1 MSEYTE
7 NTMVSETT
15 SEKIKAINPQI
26 IVGGTIDKPCYSI
39 SYYDVKR
46 KEWFI
51 GFSSFNREYVQGW
64 LAECFEEIEAELA
77 EVKHGKNITKIK
89 PVDEFE
95 CSECG
100 FICEICENIYYD
112 DCICHREYNPEFCPN
127 CGAKMDKE

>member
-7 NTMVSETT
+7 NTMASETT

-26 IVGGTIDKPCYSI
+26 IVGGTIDKPYYSI

-46 KEWFI
+46 KEWVI

-77 EVKHGKNITKIK
+77 EVKHGKWIK
-89 PVDEFE
+89 KQEDIYWGNPFIRRN
-95 CSECG
+95 CSICG
-100 FICEICENIYYD
+100 GEPFYQEGLGV
-112 DCICHREYNPEFCPN
+112 YNLTPYCPN